1 MAGLNYTP
9 YKTGETILNK
19 SGDIEYIT
27 FKAFEAYPEILCAF
41 STRKGGVSSGMFS
54 SMNLG
59 RMELDSRE
67 NVLENYNLFARAV
80 GTDCKNF
87 VISDQQH
94 TANIKIVSEEDR
106 GKGLFKDKDYEAVD
120 GFITDKKDVVL
131 CLLFADCVPVF
142 LYDPDRHVIS
152 LVHSGW
158 KGTAA
163 NISLKA
169 VNIMHEKFGSDPAD
183 IISVIA
189 PSICASCYE
198 VSADLYEAFS
208 ENFSED
214 DLEAVFK
221 PEGNG
226 KFLLDLWKANRI
238 ILLKAGL
245 KQENI
250 HITDLCTS
258 CNKEILFSHR
268 ALQGKR
274 GNLAGVIMLRSSY

>member
-1 MAGLNYTP
+1 MAGLKYTP
-9 YKTGETILNK
+9 EKTGETILNK
-19 SGDIEYIT
+19 SGDVEYIT

-41 STRKGGVSSGMFS
+41 STRKGGVSSGMFA

-59 RMELDSRE
+59 RMELDGKE
-67 NVLENYNLFARAV
+67 NVLENYALFAEAI
-80 GTDCKNF
+80 GTVPGNF

-120 GFITDKKDVVL
+120 GFITDKKEVAL

-142 LYDPDRHVIS
+142 LYDPAGHVIS

-158 KGTAA
+158 RGTAA

-169 VNIMHEKFGSDPAD
+169 VNIMHEKYGSDPSD
-183 IISVIA
+183 IVSVIA

-198 VSADLYEAFS
+198 VSADLYEEFS
-208 ENFSED
+208 ETFSED
-214 DLEAVFK
+214 DLKAVFK
-221 PEGNG
+221 HKENG

-245 KQENI
+245 REENI
-250 HITDLCTS
+250 HTTDLCTS

-268 ALQGKR
+268 ALHGRR
-274 GNLAGVIMLRSSY
+274 GNLAGVIMLRP